1 MWTAL
6 VTARGVILPHSSS
19 IEKPKETDTI
29 IQGVL
34 MMYAPKMFVL
44 ASVLFTAAV
53 IHAEVPG
60 PSTFSIVAADPQA
73 GEVGVAV
80 ASRFFAVGT
89 VVPHARAGVGAVATQ
104 SYANTTF
111 GPHGLSLLSHG
122 HSPEKVLEILLGNDK
137 GRNQR
142 QVGLVS
148 ASGAAATYTGTECNA
163 WAGGRAGPNYA
174 VQGNILTG
182 EDVIAAMEKAFL
194 ASEGRPLGVR
204 LYEAIAAGDAA
215 GGDSR
220 GRQSAALLVCREG
233 GGYGGFTDR
242 AIDIRVDDHP
252 QPIRELGRLLDIGL
266 VNDAWNRGWTAFTEQ
281 RYAEALRWQEEA
293 AKSAESQPEVLPE
306 VLYDLAVIRLA
317 NGDPSGARTALARAV
332 SLNPKLARQAEV
344 DGDLAALRAV
354 EPEQQ

>member
-1 MWTAL
+1 MLSAKNIAFVVTAL
-6 VTARGVILPHSSS
+6 LVIGP
-19 IEKPKETDTI
+19 
-29 IQGVL
+29 
-34 MMYAPKMFVL
+34 AF
-44 ASVLFTAAV
+44 
-53 IHAEVPG
+53 AEGPV
-60 PSTFSIVAADPQA
+60 PSTFSIVAADPKT

-111 GPHGLSLLSHG
+111 GKHGLSLLSHG
-122 HSPEKVLEILLGNDK
+122 SSPEKVLEVLLGNDN
-137 GRNQR
+137 GRNKR

-148 ASGAAATYTGTECNA
+148 ASGASASYTGTSCNA
-163 WAGGRAGPNYA
+163 WAGGRSGPNYA

-182 EDVIAAMEKAFL
+182 EEVVAAMEKAFL
-194 ASEGRPLGVR
+194 STVGKQLGAR
-204 LYEAIAAGDAA
+204 LFAAIEAGDEA

-220 GRQSAALLVCREG
+220 GKQSAALLVCRKE

-266 VNDAWNRGWTAFTEQ
+266 VNDAWNRGWTAFTKQQFE
-281 RYAEALRWQEEA
+281 EALRWQEAA

-317 NGDPSGARTALARAV
+317 NGDRDGARSILARAV
-332 SLNPKLARQAEV
+332 TLNPKLAEQAKV
-344 DGDLAALRAV
+344 DEDLAKLR
-354 EPEQQ
+354 Q